1 MARLEGKTVLVTGGS
16 SGIGL
21 ASARLFRQEGA
32 RVAITGRDPERLARA
47 AAEIGGD
54 TLALRSDAGS
64 VAAIEAMLA
73 QVQAHFGRLDVLFL
87 NAGVSVALPMEMIGE
102 AQFDEILQVNV
113 KGVFFTLQKALPL
126 LAPPASVIVT
136 TSIANRMGSPHFSA
150 YAASKAA
157 ARSLVQSLALEL
169 AARGVRLNAISPG
182 PIDTPIYD
190 RVGLPPEM
198 VRGAKAGIAG
208 KSPSGRFGTPEEVA
222 RVALFLASAEAS
234 YVVGA
239 EIVVDGGMSLL

>member
-1 MARLEGKTVLVTGGS
+1 
-16 SGIGL
+16 
-21 ASARLFRQEGA
+21 
-32 RVAITGRDPERLARA
+32 
-47 AAEIGGD
+47 
-54 TLALRSDAGS
+54 
-64 VAAIEAMLA
+64 MLA